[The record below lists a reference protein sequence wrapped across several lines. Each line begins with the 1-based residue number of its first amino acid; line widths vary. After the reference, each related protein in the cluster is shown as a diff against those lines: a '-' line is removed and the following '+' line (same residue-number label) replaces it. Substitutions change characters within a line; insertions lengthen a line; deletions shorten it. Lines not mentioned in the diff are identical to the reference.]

1 MSARKAAIVRKA
13 APRKK
18 GGVGSRFDDFLKEE
32 GIYDETQ
39 ALATKRVLV
48 WQLEQEMKKQSI
60 SKQKMAA
67 RMHTSRSQLDRLL
80 DPDNS
85 QVQLDTLDRA
95 ARAVGRTLKVKL
107 G

>member
-1 MSARKAAIVRKA
+1 MSARKAAIVRKP

-18 GGVGSRFDDFLKEE
+18 GGVGSKFDDFLKEE

-80 DPDNS
+80 DPDNA

>member
-1 MSARKAAIVRKA
+1 MSARKAAVVRKA
-13 APRKK
+13 APKK

-60 SKQKMAA
+60 TKQKMAA
-67 RMHTSRSQLDRLL
+67 RMHTSRSQLERLL

-95 ARAVGRTLKVKL
+95 ARAVGRTLKVQL

>member
-1 MSARKAAIVRKA
+1 MSARKAAAVRKA

-18 GGVGSRFDDFLKEE
+18 GGVGSSFDDFLKEE
-32 GIYDETQ
+32 GIYDETH